1 LDVQQTVQIVDGSG
15 HSAMSDPVTIYIY
28 VTVVVHNLFG
38 KVFFQRSFLSNI
50 LKFLKKRKKM
60 LITVK
65 GRMIEDLNNTLTWKR
80 GQSKEQILT
89 SGNFVQYFFS

>member
-1 LDVQQTVQIVDGSG
+1 
-15 HSAMSDPVTIYIY
+15 
-28 VTVVVHNLFG
+28 
-38 KVFFQRSFLSNI
+38 
-50 LKFLKKRKKM
+50 M

-89 SGNFVQYFFS
+89 SGNFVQYFFPRYRLCASMYNRRKS